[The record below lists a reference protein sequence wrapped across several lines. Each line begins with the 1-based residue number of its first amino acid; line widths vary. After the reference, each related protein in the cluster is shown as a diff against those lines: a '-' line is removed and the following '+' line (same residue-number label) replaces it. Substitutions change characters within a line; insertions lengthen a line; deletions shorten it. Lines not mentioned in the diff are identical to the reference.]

1 MSDALA
7 FLVQLRD
14 ACSTAIKYEETNVFL
29 KDELARM
36 HTANAKLMTALTES
50 EVRMQK
56 LNQELADATLMIA
69 RLKADMRTLEART
82 RVKRRQDARRRLL
95 PQMSRKKAL

>member
-7 FLVQLRD
+7 FLMQLRD
-14 ACSTAIKYEETNVFL
+14 VCSTAIKFEETNIFL

-36 HTANAKLMTALTES
+36 HGANAKLMTALTES
-50 EVRMQK
+50 EARMQK

-69 RLKADMRTLEART
+69 RLKSDMRTLEART
-82 RVKRRQDARRRLL
+82 RVKRRQDTRRRLS
-95 PQMSRKKAL
+95 PSRKKAL